1 MRKFIFALALLLG
14 IFLIFSR
21 FTEIQTV
28 LETLE
33 RGILWYIIAGILLE
47 GLWFITIAASYR
59 SIYKTLGME
68 EKLFR
73 LALLCLAANFVN
85 IIAPSVGVSGI
96 AVFLGDASKRKHSSA
111 KVTVAGALF
120 VLFDYVGFLFILV
133 LGLAVLA
140 RRNKLEWPEVTASII
155 IVLIALFL
163 TGLLYLGAKSAVTL
177 GKFLAWMA
185 TKVNKTLHP
194 FIHRN
199 YLSVERAYSFA
210 DEAAEGI
217 HALRIKPRNWITPFL
232 LALSNKSILVL
243 ILTMTFLAFNVP
255 FSIGTIIAG
264 FSIGYLFLIV
274 SPTPSGIGIVEGVLT
289 LALTSLRVQ
298 LGSAAVIVLAYR
310 GITFWMPLLAGFIA
324 FRFTSRSKSEIGSSN
339 EN

>member
-1 MRKFIFALALLLG
+1 MRKFIFAVALLLG
-14 IFLIFSR
+14 IYFIFSR
-21 FTEIQTV
+21 FTELQNI
-28 LETLE
+28 LETLQ
-33 RGILWYIIAGILLE
+33 RGVIWFILGGILLE
-47 GLWFITIAASYR
+47 GIWFITIAASYR
-59 SIYKTLGME
+59 SIYKSLGMQE
-68 EKLFR
+68 NVFR
-73 LALLCLAANFVN
+73 LTLLCLAANFVN

-96 AVFLGDASKRKHSSA
+96 AVFLGDASIRKHSRA

-120 VLFDYVGFLFILV
+120 VLFDYIGFLFILV

-140 RRNKLEWPEVTASII
+140 RRNELAWPEITASVI

-163 TGLLYLGAKSAVTL
+163 TGLLYLGAKSAATL
-177 GKFLAWMA
+177 AKVLAWLA
-185 TKVNKTLHP
+185 IRVNKVLHP

-210 DEAAEGI
+210 EEAAEGI
-217 HALRIKPRNWITPFL
+217 QALRSNPRNWITPFL

-255 FSIGTIIAG
+255 FSKGTIIAG

-289 LALTSLRVQ
+289 LALTSLRVP
-298 LGSAAVIVLAYR
+298 LASAAVIVLAYR
-310 GITFWMPLLAGFIA
+310 GITFWIPLLAGFVA
-324 FRFTSRSKSEIGSSN
+324 FRFTSRLKVPPEGSI